1 MQGIIS
7 RLVLIIGFCARGDSL
22 YHSTAMTYLLLLV
35 DGEGVA
41 TTSRLSIRELREFPG
56 DQGLSVHFRPVRN
69 DRLFESARSAGRV
82 AYRVLS
88 GEGLVRGQLWVEFE
102 VSGPHVNVTGR
113 SSDLL
118 FALALI
124 TSRWKRQSGAYP
136 AIAAT
141 GVLDADSAL
150 TADTSAGVQSVKY
163 TVQKVAAAVSALAD
177 EAAAAV
183 FYPAADDSE
192 VAQWRAT
199 NHVPEHIQLCAVS
212 SLDDA
217 LGRLGITLEKV
228 YLGNPF
234 RGLEP
239 FDYDHR
245 SIFFGRDAEIRDAV
259 RQLLRRE
266 SCGTPGLLVEG
277 ASGSGKSSF
286 LRAGILAAL
295 VNPATQP
302 RDVEE
307 ALRNRP
313 VSVSACRAIWRI
325 GLLNAAPDESALAR
339 SIGSCWQALPE
350 LAGLGD
356 HGVPALA
363 ALAQRLHGSWPRDRR
378 FVWILDQFEE
388 IFSLGLDDA
397 LIEVFGRF
405 LLMLQAGGMWTL
417 ACVRAD
423 ALPELKRHAQ
433 LRQVF
438 GANEGQY
445 YLETMSATALDDV
458 INRPAQVAGLTFGR
472 SAGGKPLDQVLRED
486 AYRDRE
492 NALPLLQFALHE
504 LYQQRSGS
512 ELTFAA
518 YEKFGG
524 LSGSVATAAAAALQA
539 ESPELRAAVPR
550 LFRILIGV
558 DEAGRP
564 TRRYALLSHIDADPA
579 QQQLL
584 SRLVRARLCVTDQRD
599 GMAVVVLAHEALLR
613 TWPAVVDWLARKAE
627 FLHQRELA
635 QRETRLWLENLESD
649 AWLAPADK
657 LAVMQPL
664 EAAGIDLLPDVRRF
678 LERSRQ
684 RARRN
689 SRIRHTAV
697 GMIILLAVAASIAGW
712 IATNKQREA
721 WLQRNAAVRAESTAD
736 RTSRFM
742 VSLFKLADPGE
753 NRGNSVTVREVLDR
767 GARELGRGLQR
778 EPQIRADLLTAM
790 GQAYTGLG
798 LYDPARKLLAQALQ
812 DEDAVAVA
820 PDSRVRT
827 LIATGSVLDAADEL
841 SEAQQK
847 LQRALDIAGRELP
860 PDSVLIS
867 DARDVLADVFIN
879 LGQYREAE
887 HLCEVALA
895 VDRDRQGPDRAERL
909 SQTLDTL
916 AQALSGEGRLTDAES
931 PMREALTLRREYF
944 GNRHALTAQSMNNL
958 AALLYQAGRYAEA
971 ASQWQEALPVY
982 REVYGIEH
990 PELATLLNNLGRS
1003 ALMAGRVS
1011 EAISLL
1017 ENSLQMGEHLWGP
1030 DHDYLVLPLNSLGM
1044 AYLYQGDVTR
1054 AGADISRALRLARR
1068 RSHPI
1073 LDQVIL
1079 NAADLALSR
1088 RRPDDS
1094 VPLLSEAR
1102 QLLEK
1107 RFPLNDDPTEHWRY
1121 AEWDAVNAACLALQ
1135 NHRGDAEAPLANA
1148 REVLVKRFG
1157 PQGFY
1162 VLRLDQRAAAVAP
1175 AVARRRQ

>member
-1 MQGIIS
+1 
-7 RLVLIIGFCARGDSL
+7 
-22 YHSTAMTYLLLLV
+22 MTYLLLLV

-56 DQGLSVHFRPVRN
+56 DQGLSVHFRPVRK
-69 DRLFESARSAGRV
+69 DLLFESAKSAGRI

-88 GEGLVRGQLWVEFE
+88 GEGLVRGQLWVEYE
-102 VSGPHVNVTGR
+102 IEGPHVNVTGR

-124 TSRWKRQSGAYP
+124 TSRWKRQSGDYP

-141 GVLDADSAL
+141 GVLDADSGM
-150 TADTSAGVQSVKY
+150 TADPSGGVQSVRY
-163 TVQKVAAAVSALAD
+163 TAQKVAAAVSALAN
-177 EAAAAV
+177 EVAAAV
-183 FYPAADDSE
+183 FYPAADE
-192 VAQWRAT
+192 PGVAEWRLA
-199 NHVPEHIQLCAVS
+199 NHVPEHIELHGVS

-239 FDYDHR
+239 FDYEHR

-266 SCGTPGLLVEG
+266 ASGVPGLLVEG

-286 LRAGILAAL
+286 LRAGVLAAL
-295 VNPATQP
+295 INPATQP

-307 ALRNRP
+307 ALRKRP
-313 VSVSACRAIWRI
+313 VSGSASRAIWRI
-325 GLLNAAPDESALAR
+325 GLLPAAAVESALAR

-350 LAGLGD
+350 LAGFDYQGAQ
-356 HGVPALA
+356 ALVE
-363 ALAQRLHGSWPRDRR
+363 LSQLLHRSWPRERR
-378 FVWILDQFEE
+378 FVWVLDQFEE
-388 IFSLGLDDA
+388 LFSVGLDET
-397 LIEVFGRF
+397 LIEAFGQF
-405 LLMLQAGGMWTL
+405 LLALQADGIWTL

-423 ALPELKRHAQ
+423 ALPQLKRHPQ
-433 LRQVF
+433 LRRVF
-438 GANEGQY
+438 GADEGQY

-458 INRPAQVAGLTFGR
+458 INRPAAVAGLTFGR
-472 SAGGKPLDQVLRED
+472 SAAGKSLDQVLRED

-504 LYQQRSGS
+504 LYQRRSGT

-518 YEKFGG
+518 YDQLGG

-539 ESPELRAAVPR
+539 ESAELRAAVPR
-550 LFRILIGV
+550 LFRTLIGL

-564 TRRYALLSHIDADPA
+564 TRRYALLSDIAADTA

-584 SRLVRARLCVTDQRD
+584 SRLVQARLCVTDQRD

-613 TWPAVVDWLARKAE
+613 TWPAVVEWLAQEEE

-635 QRETRLWLENLESD
+635 QRETRLWLENRESD

-657 LAVMQPL
+657 LVVMQPL
-664 EAAGIDLLPDVRRF
+664 VAAGIDLAPDVRRF
-678 LERSRQ
+678 LERSGQ

-689 SRIRHTAV
+689 ARIRQTAI
-697 GMIILLAVAASIAGW
+697 GTIILLAVAASIAGW
-712 IATNKQREA
+712 IATNQQREA
-721 WLQRNAAVRAESTAD
+721 WMERNAALRAESTAD

-767 GARELGRGLQR
+767 GAGELGRGLQR
-778 EPQIRADLLTAM
+778 EPQVRADLLTAM

-798 LYDPARKLLAQALQ
+798 LYGPARKLLSQALEDQ
-812 DEDAVAVA
+812 DAVAVA
-820 PDSRVRT
+820 PESRVRT
-827 LIATGSVLDAADEL
+827 LVATGSVLDAADEL
-841 SEAQQK
+841 GDAQQK
-847 LQRALDIAGRELP
+847 LERALDIAGKQLP

-867 DARDVLADVFIN
+867 DARDVLADVLIQ
-879 LGQYREAE
+879 LGQFPEAE
-887 HLCEVALA
+887 RLCEAALA
-895 VDRDRQGPDRAERL
+895 VDRERRGPDRAETL

-916 AQALSGEGRLTDAES
+916 AQALSGEGRLAEAE
-931 PMREALTLRREYF
+931 PPTREALALRREYF

-958 AALLYQAGRYAEA
+958 AALLYQAGRYEEA

-982 REVYGIEH
+982 REVYGTEH

-1003 ALMAGRVS
+1003 ALMAGRVK
-1011 EAISLL
+1011 EAIPLL
-1017 ENSLQMGEHLWGP
+1017 ENALQMGEHLWGP

-1044 AYLYQGDVTR
+1044 AYLYEGDANR
-1054 AGADISRALRLARR
+1054 AGADISRALQLARP
-1068 RSHPI
+1068 RSHTI
-1073 LDQVIL
+1073 LDQVVL
-1079 NAADLALSR
+1079 NAADLELSR
-1088 RRPDDS
+1088 RRAGGS
-1094 VPLLSEAR
+1094 LPLLSEAR

-1107 RFPLNDDPTEHWRY
+1107 RYPPRVDSTEQWRY
-1121 AEWDAVNAACLALQ
+1121 AEWEAVNAARLALE
-1135 NHRGDAEAPLANA
+1135 NHRDLAQPALAHA
-1148 REVLVKRFG
+1148 RDVLVKRFG
-1157 PQGFY
+1157 PGGFY
-1162 VLRLDQRAAAVAP
+1162 VLRLDQRAAAVGEA
-1175 AVARRRQ
+1175 AARQRH